1 METRCDRG
9 AYVVPPKRAMD
20 QYEIRMRVKQ
30 TTKLESGWYNLRS
43 RGVGCWRLWRLI
55 PSCAGC
61 ATARSNSRHF
71 SSNML
76 LGYPWRPRMSLNI
89 VSFFTSYPN
98 IVPSVSNVPSSSDP
112 HIRKANT
119 TTGLH
124 TIASPSP
131 LTQCRNWHDPTIY
144 AGLREAIG
152 HQTGYTATPYHAT
165 ILSGN

>member
-1 METRCDRG
+1 
-9 AYVVPPKRAMD
+9 
-20 QYEIRMRVKQ
+20 MRVKQ
-30 TTKLESGWYNLRS
+30 TTKLESGWYNLRG

-71 SSNML
+71 SSNCC
-76 LGYPWRPRMSLNI
+76 LGIRGVLANI

-119 TTGLH
+119 TTVLH

-144 AGLREAIG
+144 AGYTRSDRSPDWLHSDALPCNNPFWKLNRE
-152 HQTGYTATPYHAT
+152 TPP
-165 ILSGN
+165 